1 MARRGPGRAVGA
13 FPNLAILSRSYIRS
27 ALTSFASGRRYSAYM
42 QTVADQ
48 LSPTQM
54 DAAAA
59 YFAAQPKAKS
69 LAAATFAVP
78 AADVQYGAQI
88 ALRGLEARKIGACS
102 GCHALADA
110 DVRQYPRLNG
120 QNEDYLIN
128 QMRLF
133 RAGGRGNSGT
143 YNPMVAVAKNLT
155 DREIGAVSAYY
166 AAQTPY
172 GANVIRA
179 EEKLVQPQR
188 GG

>member
-1 MARRGPGRAVGA
+1 
-13 FPNLAILSRSYIRS
+13 
-27 ALTSFASGRRYSAYM
+27 M

-48 LSPTQM
+48 LSPAQI
-54 DAAAA
+54 DAVADYYAK
-59 YFAAQPKAKS
+59 QPKAKS

-88 ALRGLEARKIGACS
+88 ALRGLESRHIGACS

-128 QMRLF
+128 QMLLF
-133 RAGGRGNSGT
+133 RAGGRGNSGP
-143 YNPMVAVAKNLT
+143 YNPMVAVAKTLS
-155 DREIGAVSAYY
+155 DREIAAVSAYY

-172 GANVIRA
+172 SPSVIRA
-179 EEKLVQPQR
+179 EDKLVEPQR
-188 GG
+188 R